1 MDDGRVWYFSPVFG
15 ILMATQ
21 AQRSDA
27 FSMCLHTETLDVFTA
42 GELSLSLNIY
52 THIKPL

>member
-1 MDDGRVWYFSPVFG
+1 
-15 ILMATQ
+15 
-21 AQRSDA
+21 
-27 FSMCLHTETLDVFTA
+27 MCLHTETLDVFTA